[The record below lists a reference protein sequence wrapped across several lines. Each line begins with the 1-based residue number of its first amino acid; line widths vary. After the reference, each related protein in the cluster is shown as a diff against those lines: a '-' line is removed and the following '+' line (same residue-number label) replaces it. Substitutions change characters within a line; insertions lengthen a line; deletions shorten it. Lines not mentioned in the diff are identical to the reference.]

1 MRGDVIIELRFESLV
16 CCRRFISGCE
26 TAMNFR
32 KSKINFTPNGAPK
45 ETPKEVP
52 NGSPPRR
59 TRTSPLPSA
68 VPKNPATKT
77 ADEDLLGLFDSN
89 SDDDPDVDVS
99 KPFVYHSPKK
109 AETSTSD
116 PDTDI
121 TSKPLKEIIRLAKS
135 LNINTDGMLDR
146 EELEEAVKSVM
157 KKGLPKQSTST
168 SRTSQKKP
176 TLTKPNLAQQM
187 NDIKLQ
193 REEEERMRKQRAW
206 QEQEDDRR
214 MEVRLTRGEGRKAG
228 LGGGLSSA
236 TTNKTS
242 SSGRFAPHCRLLI
255 AE

>member
-1 MRGDVIIELRFESLV
+1 
-16 CCRRFISGCE
+16 
-26 TAMNFR
+26 
-32 KSKINFTPNGAPK
+32 
-45 ETPKEVP
+45 
-52 NGSPPRR
+52 
-59 TRTSPLPSA
+59 LPSA